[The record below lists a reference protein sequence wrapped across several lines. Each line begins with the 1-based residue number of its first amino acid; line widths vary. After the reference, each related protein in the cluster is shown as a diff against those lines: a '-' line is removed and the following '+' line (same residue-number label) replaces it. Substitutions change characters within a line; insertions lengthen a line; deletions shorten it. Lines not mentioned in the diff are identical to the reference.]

1 VDKETYQVRYGVRL
15 DAQLNI
21 TGPFDC
27 IGQDKR
33 LTVGGWEEF
42 VAVRE
47 DGEYREGLW
56 SLYYNRDDD
65 GLRGNLGDGKVV
77 LEIVLNR
84 KENKIPGRLGKK
96 ESGIVKNL
104 EICYTTD

>member
-1 VDKETYQVRYGVRL
+1 MDKETYEIKYGVRL

-21 TGPFDC
+21 TGSFDC
-27 IGQDKR
+27 TRQDRR
-33 LTVGGWEEF
+33 LTVEGWERF

-56 SLYYNRDDD
+56 SLYYDRDDD
-65 GLRGNLGDGKVV
+65 GLRGKLGDGKVV

-84 KENKIPGRLGKK
+84 RENKIPRPAGEEGKWNSEK
-96 ESGIVKNL
+96 S
-104 EICYTTD
+104 